1 MVNHPPSESP
11 GAFDAPRP
19 PRLVFGCGAIER
31 LGELARELGGTRVLL
46 VTDPGLVAAGH
57 VARAEAILA
66 RAGCEVARFADARE
80 NPTPS
85 DIERCRVAAA
95 AHRTEL
101 FVGFGGGTA
110 LDTAKGANFVLTN
123 GGSMQDYWG
132 VGKARLPLLP
142 LIAVPTTAGTG
153 SETQSFALISQEGSH
168 RKMACGDPKAMP
180 AVALLDPELTRSMPP
195 RVTALTALDT
205 LAHAVETRVTRVG
218 NALSALLARD
228 AFRLAFPALPK
239 VLRDPEDLAARGD
252 LLLASAFAG
261 SAIEASMLGGAH
273 ALANPLTAR
282 FDVVHGQAVGTML
295 PHVVRWNAE
304 HAPSAAAYRE
314 LASCAGLASSSSVSD
329 REAAYFLAQRLDELL
344 PLADLPRT
352 LQELGV
358 RNEHLDQL
366 AADAAAQWTA
376 GFNPRPLGVPE
387 LRALYVAA
395 SAR

>member
-1 MVNHPPSESP
+1 MVNHPPSSSP

-19 PRLVFGCGAIER
+19 PRLVYGCGAVER
-31 LGELARELGGTRVLL
+31 LGTLVRELGATRVLV
-46 VTDPGLVAAGH
+46 VTDSGLVAAGH

-66 RAGCEVARFADARE
+66 QAGCVVARFADARE

-85 DIERCRVAAA
+85 DIERCRAAAA

-101 FVGFGGGTA
+101 FVGLGGGSS

-123 GGSMQDYWG
+123 GGSMEDYWG

-218 NALSALLARD
+218 NALSALLARES
-228 AFRLAFPALPK
+228 FRLALPALPQ
-239 VLRDPEDLAARGD
+239 VLRDPDDLAARGD
-252 LLLASAFAG
+252 LLLASALAG

-282 FDVVHGQAVGTML
+282 FDIVHGQAVGTML

-304 HAPSAAAYRE
+304 DAPSAAAYRE
-314 LASCAGLASSSSVSD
+314 LAAYAGLPLQHAGSD
-329 REAAYFLAQRLDELL
+329 REAAQVLARRLEELL
-344 PLADLPRT
+344 ALAGLPLT
-352 LQELGV
+352 LHELGV
-358 RNEHLDQL
+358 RPGDLDPL
-366 AADAAAQWTA
+366 AGDAAAQWTA
-376 GFNPRPLGVPE
+376 GFNPRPLGIPE
-387 LRALYVAA
+387 LREIYGAA
-395 SAR
+395 YSR